1 MGNGKSIAG
10 RKGRKSG
17 QAATTAGEDAGRGS
31 GKKSKKKEK
40 AISPDA
46 DDMPDKAVDFEAS
59 AATLGDPKINA
70 RRDLRKNN
78 DMVTDNV
85 SDVRVM
91 YHINPKEI
99 GHGHYGVV
107 RKCMHR
113 ETKVWYAIKSIRKSK
128 VGKVDV
134 LKREVALLQECDHPN
149 IIKLVSVHEDKKY
162 LHLVTEL
169 CTGGELFDRII
180 EKTQSDEGCFSE
192 RDAAFLVRSILDAIA
207 YCHDQKGIVHRDL
220 KPENFLFSS
229 REEDAVI
236 KIIDFGLSRHDDM
249 SRGIMNTKVG
259 TPYYVAPEV
268 LNREY
273 TKSCDIW
280 SIGVITYILLCG
292 YPPFYG
298 DTDTQIFE
306 SVRVGRFDFPSPE
319 WDKISE
325 TAKEFISSM
334 LKRDPSKRPSAAEAL
349 TQPWIKGLTEV
360 KEKPSVRSSIVFAS
374 RSIAF
379 IKYRD
384 MQKLQ
389 KSALSWLAANSTNE
403 DITSLKDIF
412 NKIDVNNDGTVTLQE
427 LDKCLENAHFP
438 PNITADLKKLREDLR
453 ISGEASIVWRDF
465 IALMMDKNLVMKE
478 DNLRLVFEHFKKSD
492 PDYILISDI
501 VELVGGSEE
510 QARDIMKLVDE
521 NSDGRIDFNE
531 FRKMMED
538 ETKF

>member
-1 MGNGKSIAG
+1 MP
-10 RKGRKSG
+10 
-17 QAATTAGEDAGRGS
+17 
-31 GKKSKKKEK
+31 EK
-40 AISPDA
+40 T
-46 DDMPDKAVDFEAS
+46 VDFDAS
-59 AATLGDPKINA
+59 AVTLGDAKINA
-70 RRDLRKNN
+70 RRDLQKNPQ
-78 DMVTDNV
+78 MVTDNV
-85 SDVRVM
+85 SDVRVK

-107 RKCMHR
+107 RKCMDR
-113 ETKVWYAIKSIRKSK
+113 DTKVWYAIKSIRKSK

-192 RDAAFLVRSILDAIA
+192 RDAAYLVRSILDAIA

-249 SRGIMNTKVG
+249 TRGIMNTKVG

-325 TAKEFISSM
+325 TAKGFISAM
-334 LKRDPSKRPSAAEAL
+334 LKRDPSKRPSAAQAL
-349 TQPWIKGLTEV
+349 EHPWIKELTEER
-360 KEKPSVRSSIVFAS
+360 EKLTKRSSIVFAP

-389 KSALSWLAANSTNE
+389 KSALAWLAANATNE

-412 NKIDVNNDGTVTLQE
+412 DEIDVNNDGTITLQE
-427 LDKCLENAHFP
+427 LDTCLENAHFP
-438 PNITADLKKLREDLR
+438 PNITGELRKLREDLS
-453 ISGEASIVWRDF
+453 ISGEASLIWRDF
-465 IALMMDKNLVMKE
+465 IALTMDKNLVMKE
-478 DNLRLVFEHFKKSD
+478 DNLRMVFEHFKKSD
-492 PDYILISDI
+492 RDYIVISDI
-501 VELVGGSEE
+501 VELVGVSKE
-510 QARDIMKLVDE
+510 QAMDIMKLADE

-538 ETKF
+538 ENTLI

>member
-1 MGNGKSIAG
+1 MG
-10 RKGRKSG
+10 
-17 QAATTAGEDAGRGS
+17 
-31 GKKSKKKEK
+31 
-40 AISPDA
+40 
-46 DDMPDKAVDFEAS
+46 
-59 AATLGDPKINA
+59 
-70 RRDLRKNN
+70 
-78 DMVTDNV
+78 MVTDNV

-325 TAKEFISSM
+325 TAKEFISAM

-349 TQPWIKGLTEV
+349 TQQWIKGLTEV

-412 NKIDVNNDGTVTLQE
+412 DKIDVNNDGTVTLQE
-427 LDKCLENAHFP
+427 LDKCLENARFP

-453 ISGEASIVWRDF
+453 ISGEESIVWRDF

-492 PDYILISDI
+492 PNHILISDI